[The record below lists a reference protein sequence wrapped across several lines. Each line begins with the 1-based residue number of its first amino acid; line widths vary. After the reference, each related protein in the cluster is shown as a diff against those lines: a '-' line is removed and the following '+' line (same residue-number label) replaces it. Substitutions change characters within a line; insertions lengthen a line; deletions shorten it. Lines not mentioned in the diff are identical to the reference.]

1 MRSRYRLAGYLA
13 GTVAARTGDD
23 TSGPA
28 LLLLGLSATGSVTVA
43 SSLLAG
49 LTISSAVGG
58 PVFGAL
64 LDRSP
69 RPGRMLA
76 GALAAYAAGLL
87 VILLALGHVP
97 TPALVGVAVLAG
109 VLGPALTGGWT
120 AQLPL
125 VAGDDDLRRGS
136 ALDGLTYNVASLG
149 GPALAGALATAA
161 GAPAAVAVSIGLVL
175 LAVPAAWTL
184 PARSPA
190 REDAARREAAR
201 EDAAREGSKGAPE
214 AGDAGAAGAARE
226 PLWRDMAAGL
236 SAITR
241 HPRLRRATLT
251 TTVSFAGAGVL
262 TVCAPLLGARLTG
275 EDGYGTLLLSALAAS
290 ALVAN
295 MVLARRPPAV
305 PDRVILLGTLP
316 IAAGSVL
323 AAVAGSPATAVVAA
337 VLAGLGQGPQ
347 LIAVLVV
354 RHRDAPERLRG
365 QVFTTAASLKISAF
379 AVGSAVAGP
388 LAEHS
393 VPAALLTGAGVQLL
407 AALVYLVSGPRSGQQ
422 LPGDRP
428 HGLLV
433 RPSGVAAGQPE

>member
-1 MRSRYRLAGYLA
+1 MKSRYRLAGYLA

-97 TPALVGVAVLAG
+97 TPVLVGVAVLAG

-125 VAGDDDLRRGS
+125 VAGKADLRRGS
-136 ALDGLTYNVASLG
+136 ALDGLTYNVASLS

-184 PARSPA
+184 PARPSA
-190 REDAARREAAR
+190 REDA
-201 EDAAREGSKGAPE
+201 KGASE
-214 AGDAGAAGAARE
+214 AGDARERPERGAERE
-226 PLWRDMAAGL
+226 PLWRDLTAGL

-262 TVCAPLLGARLTG
+262 TVCAPLLGTRLTG
-275 EDGYGTLLLSALAAS
+275 ESGYGTLLLSALAAS

-316 IAAGSVL
+316 IAAGSAL
-323 AAVAGSPATAVVAA
+323 AAAAGSPATAVVAA

-347 LIAVLVV
+347 LIAVLAV

-407 AALVYLVSGPRSGQQ
+407 AALAYLLSGPRSGQQ

-433 RPSGVAAGQPE
+433 GPSGVAAGQPE